1 MTLRCRRVELSGFSV
16 DVTVPRRIRLG
27 ENIHLLEER
36 RRGANSLLIDGLQL
50 VAVDTGEA
58 TERAVESIAGGVSWV
73 HVCAS
78 ANSRRRKTPAGSQ
91 QVRYRRVV
99 ASWLLLTN
107 NSEPRP
113 GLLVN
118 LTSSLL
124 TGFGFGPVAWR
135 AAPLTAPHWLPGP
148 LVIGDSLELAESML
162 SLPITLSTLEVSSVW
177 ALASWLFGIGLV
189 NGFLERNR
197 WHQPEVVV
205 CVLT

>member
-1 MTLRCRRVELSGFSV
+1 MTLRCRCVELSGFSV
-16 DVTVPRRIRLG
+16 DVTVPCRIRLG

-36 RRGANSLLIDGLQL
+36 RRGANSLSISGPQL
-50 VAVDTGEA
+50 VGVDTGEA
-58 TERAVESIAGGVSWV
+58 AKRAVESIARGVSWV

-91 QVRYRRVV
+91 QVWYRRVV

-107 NSEPRP
+107 NSEPTP

-118 LTSSLL
+118 LTLSLL

-148 LVIGDSLELAESML
+148 LVIGDRLEFAKTML
-162 SLPITLSTLEVSSVW
+162 SLPTTLPTFEVNSVW
-177 ALASWLFGIGLV
+177 ALAS
-189 NGFLERNR
+189 
-197 WHQPEVVV
+197 
-205 CVLT
+205 